1 MRLTPPDVR
10 TDVYRCQALL
20 AALAALYAASFTS
33 LLLQGPSLFGS
44 GGLVPVEAYLKV
56 QAEQLIGSADYTRES
71 LLLEA
76 GWAGILLAAQPGGAS
91 GGAGA
96 PPALLLLRWQLFKA
110 CVLDGTAKLRVA
122 CAAAGDLGE
131 CFLRVAATAAVQ
143 GAPNCS
149 PRRCSA
155 R

>member
-1 MRLTPPDVR
+1 LW
-10 TDVYRCQALL
+10 CAQ
-20 AALAALYAASFTS
+20 
-33 LLLQGPSLFGS
+33 
-44 GGLVPVEAYLKV
+44 
-56 QAEQLIGSADYTRES
+56 SARES

-91 GGAGA
+91 SGAGA

-143 GAPNCS
+143 GAPNWWVAAPHGGGAMQGKLEQWRKSHVGDVSSRACQGGTWALWVLLDR
-149 PRRCSA
+149 PGFNLFA
-155 R
+155 PGHLV